1 MTPEVTRRALMLG
14 SAGVAGTAAL
24 AGCAGTE
31 VSDEDRPVR
40 IHANDSTT
48 FQQNFNPYAGRPLQG
63 ANGLIYETLQLATA
77 MLPGEPEPW
86 LAKTVEWNEDGTV
99 LTVTLRE
106 DVTFSD
112 GEPLDAEDVVFTFLM
127 HRDFPATN
135 TVALD
140 IVEATVLEPHRAEI
154 VFGSTSFA
162 QQADITVRP
171 IVPEHVF
178 STFEDPSTE
187 QVPEPMGSGPYLL
200 DRFSDQ
206 LYTFVKNDAHWAA
219 DEFEPRTLAW
229 PSFTTQTLNTALQ
242 AGEIDWSGGFIAN
255 IDKIFVDR
263 APQERGYWYPGNGT
277 VNLTLNLEK
286 PLWQDFELRRGIDL
300 AVDRQEIA
308 EIAYMQYFGPP
319 HPTGLPRPTY
329 EDFIAEEYRD
339 LEYALDLEQAEKI
352 LDDAGYPRG
361 EDGIRVAPDGTR
373 MAFDLPIPSS
383 YNDWVTTSQILGSQ
397 LKRVGI
403 ELTPRGISFEQ
414 WLEARDTGNFDV
426 TISTAGAGQNPWYLY
441 RSMLSSEYRT
451 EGDEPVVANFQR
463 WYDDETDELLRTY
476 ADTDDEEV
484 QREAILGLQRIV
496 VEKLPALPIV
506 TAPNWFNYNTE
517 HWTGFPDE
525 EDPYALGAP
534 VGNADRVLVMRRLT
548 RTSN

>member
-14 SAGVAGTAAL
+14 SVGVAGTAAL